1 MFDIYSRKIVGAEVF
16 DAENAVNNEIV
27 LRKALLRQ
35 GCVNK
40 PPVVHS
46 VNGSAMKGGTY
57 VTGHVRAVGR
67 DTVLQSAMCV

>member
-1 MFDIYSRKIVGAEVF
+1 VF
-16 DAENAVNNEIV
+16 DAENAVNKEIV

-46 VNGSAMKGGTY
+46 DSGSAMKGG
-57 VTGHVRAVGR
+57 HVREAGR
-67 DTVLQSAMCV
+67 DTVLQSATCV